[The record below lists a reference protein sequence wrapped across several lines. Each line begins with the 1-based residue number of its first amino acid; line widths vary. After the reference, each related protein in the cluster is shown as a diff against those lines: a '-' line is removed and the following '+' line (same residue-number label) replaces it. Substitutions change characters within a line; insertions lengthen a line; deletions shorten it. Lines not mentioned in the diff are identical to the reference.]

1 MSRLHLHIAVDDI
14 QKNIEFYSAL
24 FGASPTKVEIDYAK
38 WQLDDPKVNF
48 AISNRSKST
57 GVDHVGIQT
66 ESTEELEA
74 IEQRLTDAGIKGV
87 QQEASTCCYSES
99 EKYWAMDPQDI
110 PWETF
115 HTLNSAQVFKLDD
128 DNASDDS
135 NNSCCAPSIPSSC
148 C

>member
-1 MSRLHLHIAVDDI
+1 MSRLHLHIAVEDL
-14 QKNIEFYSAL
+14 QKNIDFYSAL
-24 FGASPTKVEIDYAK
+24 FGANPTKVEEDYAK

-48 AISNRSKST
+48 AISNRSTTT

-66 ESTEELEA
+66 ETTEELTA

-99 EKYWAMDPQDI
+99 EKYWTIDPQGI

-115 HTLNSAQVFKLDD
+115 HTLSSAKVFKLNEDK
-128 DNASDDS
+128 NDS
-135 NNSCCAPSIPSSC
+135 STSCCAPSILSC

>member
-87 QQEASTCCYSES
+87 QQVASTCCYSES
-99 EKYWAMDPQDI
+99 EKYWAMDPQGI